1 MRAGS
6 HRVKGRVHDLRQMTL
21 ILSTNKRSNEP
32 WDGRS
37 PLALRVRYLLLD
49 YSGYRKEKAS
59 DEIELSEI
67 RAQKG
72 CDSIRRLPIVLAQY

>member
-1 MRAGS
+1 M
-6 HRVKGRVHDLRQMTL
+6 
-21 ILSTNKRSNEP
+21 NKRSNEP

-67 RAQKG
+67 RTQRVK
-72 CDSIRRLPIVLAQY
+72 DSVTPFSIMLIIL